1 MDLLMHFIRWEDQI
15 SASAEMKTHLI
26 LPHLTDLFLNS
37 LIFVA
42 DRGRVDGL
50 VWRSYHFVFLAPE
63 GTSGN
68 ILGMVWTPDPRTKEH
83 TQCEDLGSSNVFS
96 RQNTTSALSNTE
108 TGRKESQ
115 LGRHGTGQCSH
126 TVYND
131 EATGSQ
137 GKSVSK
143 FYFRLMFYEGT
154 WHDLGCHSSMSWQN
168 ILSLPQITVF
178 KHGPMTKLDISCF
191 NSPYLWC

>member
-96 RQNTTSALSNTE
+96 RQNTTSAHNTE
-108 TGRKESQ
+108 TERKESQ
-115 LGRHGTGQCSH
+115 LGRHGTGQCSQ
-126 TVYND
+126 TVYTD
-131 EATGSQ
+131 EATGSDIE
-137 GKSVSK
+137 SVSK
-143 FYFRLMFYEGT
+143 FYFVSCFMEARGMIWAVTVLCHDRTFYHCLKLLCLNT
-154 WHDLGCHSSMSWQN
+154 DQWQN
-168 ILSLPQITVF
+168 
-178 KHGPMTKLDISCF
+178 
-191 NSPYLWC
+191 